1 MKKRVSLQQSTP
13 KTNISKCRVVDILYL
28 LSCFI
33 SKYSCLRSHEL
44 LHCVVL
50 VGLWRDKGSRQL
62 LFLRNSNFITMPKT
76 DEFRVKSN
84 NSTLTSTSGNT
95 KVAIS
100 PFNIKNISS
109 FLEKRKCVVS
119 LQCKYAKPAKYAIRK
134 GLFYVLRLPIVLHIG
149 VLFSRGCS
157 YESMCI
163 GFGDLE
169 RQRPFF
175 LYNVLISSMPNP
187 MKLEQKRSTVTSTS
201 TSGGTKTAI
210 SPFDIKN
217 ISSFLEKR
225 KCVVSLQCSIYRK
238 AEMSA
243 NYFVG
248 FFMSA
253 TKHIRFHAPVSMVNA
268 LTAFRCRATG
278 QCETVLLFIQ
288 QFYKQTF

>member
-1 MKKRVSLQQSTP
+1 M
-13 KTNISKCRVVDILYL
+13 LYTDKNG
-28 LSCFI
+28 LSGNNSI
-33 SKYSCLRSHEL
+33 
-44 LHCVVL
+44 
-50 VGLWRDKGSRQL
+50 RQ
-62 LFLRNSNFITMPKT
+62 TMPNGTKT
-76 DEFRVKSN
+76 
-84 NSTLTSTSGNT
+84 
-95 KVAIS
+95 AIS
-100 PFNIKNISS
+100 PFDIKNISS

-225 KCVVSLQCSIYRK
+225 KCVVSLQCSTYRK

-268 LTAFRCRATG
+268 LTAFRCIATG
-278 QCETVLLFIQ
+278 QRETVFFLRNDFINKR
-288 QFYKQTF
+288 FN